1 MARGRSL
8 KFVVQG
14 HIAEPKDPGRCG
26 PHHVLA
32 LLHRVLQGT
41 SVVGV
46 HIECNRY
53 SSNQSSILPHEFT
66 HSLTHSF
73 IRLLSCSII
82 NSFVCLDYTDQLIK
96 NLQIGLD
103 DQGNDGDIP
112 LMRGF
117 AKKLIFWKMLML
129 SGFLGFIVGIIG
141 VLFMNVVEK
150 IPEEWVYV
158 DIDDINNIG
167 YYKGKIFYIYV
178 TAGTGLAVGIHSL
191 CTHLLL
197 QC

>member
-1 MARGRSL
+1 
-8 KFVVQG
+8 
-14 HIAEPKDPGRCG
+14 
-26 PHHVLA
+26 
-32 LLHRVLQGT
+32 
-41 SVVGV
+41 
-46 HIECNRY
+46 
-53 SSNQSSILPHEFT
+53 
-66 HSLTHSF
+66 
-73 IRLLSCSII
+73 
-82 NSFVCLDYTDQLIK
+82 
-96 NLQIGLD
+96 
-103 DQGNDGDIP
+103 
-112 LMRGF
+112 
-117 AKKLIFWKMLML
+117 MLML

-167 YYKGKIFYIYV
+167 YYKGKIFYIYI